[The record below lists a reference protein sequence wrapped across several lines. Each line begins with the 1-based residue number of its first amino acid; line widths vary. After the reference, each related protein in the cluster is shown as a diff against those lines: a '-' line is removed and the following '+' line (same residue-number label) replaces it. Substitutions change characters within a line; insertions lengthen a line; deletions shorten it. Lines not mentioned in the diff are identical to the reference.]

1 MPRRPCRAE
10 GSHLV
15 SERRSSPRRV
25 HLSCCAPMGVS
36 QTLMER
42 LGAEYAA
49 MSRLDWEALF
59 ADVAPD
65 FELVTPERSPSPG
78 VWRGAGRA
86 RDMFRDFFSPFEEIS
101 VEPQEFFERD
111 DLVVVFYT
119 QQSRPA

>member
-1 MPRRPCRAE
+1 
-10 GSHLV
+10 
-15 SERRSSPRRV
+15 
-25 HLSCCAPMGVS
+25 MGVS

-86 RDMFRDFFSPFEEIS
+86 RDMFRDFFVPFEEIS

-119 QQSRPA
+119 QQSRPAGSVATVNNISAHVWTMRDGKPARLQIFPSR